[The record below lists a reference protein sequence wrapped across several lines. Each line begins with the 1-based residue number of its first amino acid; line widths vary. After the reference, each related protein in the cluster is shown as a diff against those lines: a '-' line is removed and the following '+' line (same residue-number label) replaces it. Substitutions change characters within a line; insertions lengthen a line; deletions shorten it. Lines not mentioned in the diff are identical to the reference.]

1 MARLTIRDKK
11 KRLSNDEVLV
21 NGNRIPKL
29 ALVQHLTAWAK
40 DTFVFQNG
48 TVHLPYDCKM
58 PIENVNDELT
68 NLDVFEKTQLK
79 ALDYLIT
86 CILAIGIKIGKE
98 IAEKEYN
105 DNREE

>member
-1 MARLTIRDKK
+1 MARLTIRDR
-11 KRLSNDEVLV
+11 KRKLAKDEVLV

-58 PIENVNDELT
+58 PIDDINDELT
-68 NLDVFEKTQLK
+68 NLEVFEKTQLK

-98 IAEKEYN
+98 MAEKEFN